1 MIIGIYYHGIEG
13 QSLKLTISVSH
24 NSLMC
29 RLKFN
34 TFSGHMH
41 FLASKAGAC
50 IEAMLLPMM
59 SFRALMI
66 HDFTPNAPPSRYSL
80 APKP

>member
-1 MIIGIYYHGIEG
+1 
-13 QSLKLTISVSH
+13 
-24 NSLMC
+24 MC

-34 TFSGHMH
+34 TVSGHMH
-41 FLASKAGAC
+41 FLASKTGAC

-59 SFRALMI
+59 SSRALMI

-80 APKP
+80 APKPCKALPEAPLLMASKL